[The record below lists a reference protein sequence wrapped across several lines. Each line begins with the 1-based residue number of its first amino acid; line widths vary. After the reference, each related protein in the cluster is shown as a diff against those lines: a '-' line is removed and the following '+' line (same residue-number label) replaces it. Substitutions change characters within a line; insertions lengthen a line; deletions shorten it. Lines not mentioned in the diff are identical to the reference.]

1 MKKRRINLKLT
12 AALFLTAILIA
23 GCATS
28 PHWREEAKLPDGG
41 TALVNRYL
49 VYGNVLD
56 QEFSESSQGRPVKG
70 SGLRVELPS
79 GGWSSWWEE
88 LGLYP
93 LAVGRGDEGFYLAT
107 MPSLCGDYDKW
118 GRPVPPYV
126 FFRYEGREWK
136 RVTLEFVPENM
147 VNTNLAYVGRSS
159 LPYVLTKDVVR
170 PSDLGRLNKGLSD
183 EVLHIYR
190 SGVKGFEGC
199 RRRLE
204 AVEKYNEKRK

>member
-1 MKKRRINLKLT
+1 MLT
-12 AALFLTAILIA
+12 PLVLFLTAILIA

-28 PHWREEAKLPDGG
+28 QHWREEAKLADGG

-88 LGLYP
+88 LGLNP
-93 LAVGRGDEGFYLAT
+93 LAVGRREGTIYLAT
-107 MPSLCGDYDKW
+107 KPRLCGDYDKW

-126 FFRYEGREWK
+126 FFRYENHEWK
-136 RVTLEFVPENM
+136 RILLEEFPEDVWDRNI
-147 VNTNLAYVGRSS
+147 AAVGRDN

-170 PSDLGRLNKGLSD
+170 PSELGRLNNGLPD
-183 EVLHIYR
+183 YARHIYR
-190 SGVKGFEGC
+190 SGVKGFEDC
-199 RRRLE
+199 KERLE
-204 AVEKYNEKRK
+204 AVEAYNKKRKEK